1 MTEYEN
7 EPFIIGD
14 YLHNHIEFMHLSHR
28 RWYTATDFPFQQ
40 RLYGYAAIAR
50 PGQVYILGG
59 CCDEDDPIWSTV
71 SLFEKDQWRK
81 IARLSQGRINHMSI
95 SYGTD
100 IMVIGGAT
108 HDNQP

>member
-59 CCDEDDPIWSTV
+59 CCDHSWSLV
-71 SLFEKDQWRK
+71 SLFQKHIWSK
-81 IARLSQGRINHMSI
+81 IGHLKQGRMKMLSI
-95 SYGTD
+95 AYHTD
-100 IMVIGGAT
+100 VMIIGGIA
-108 HDNQP
+108 NEKMP